1 MSRIERAARR
11 RKEWICF
18 LLWETAWG
26 VHLKVTSYSSWN
38 NPDVRSHNVHFWTWE
53 IFTPL
58 VGDGYVPH
66 TGELCVRRH
75 PDQQGTVIIL
85 KHFLIDLTEYIN
97 TVIDTSWQK
106 ILAPSTLHHTFLILV
121 AMTFIW
127 AKSFQLRLRNNII
140 PSAPLQNNDKAYRC
154 N

>member
-1 MSRIERAARR
+1 MSRIERAARSR
-11 RKEWICF
+11 REWICF

-26 VHLKVTSYSSWN
+26 EHLKVTSDSWWN
-38 NPDVRSHNVHFWTWE
+38 NPDVRSHNVHFWTDTSTCPE
-53 IFTPL
+53 KYPL
-58 VGDGYVPH
+58 RWWVMDTY
-66 TGELCVRRH
+66 
-75 PDQQGTVIIL
+75 QQGTVIIL
-85 KHFLIDLTEYIN
+85 KHLLIDLTEYIN

-127 AKSFQLRLRNNII
+127 AKSFQLCLRNNII